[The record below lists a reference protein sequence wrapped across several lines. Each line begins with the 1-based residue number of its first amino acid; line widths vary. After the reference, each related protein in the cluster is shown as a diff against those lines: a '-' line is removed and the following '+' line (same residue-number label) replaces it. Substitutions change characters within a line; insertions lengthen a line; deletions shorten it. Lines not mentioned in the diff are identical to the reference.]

1 MPKFT
6 RNALA
11 VAVAIYAGAVLAQ
24 DETEIEEVIV
34 VGSQIRGAS
43 ISDALAVSVVSVE
56 DIEIMGVDSGDELLA
71 LIPENGQNF
80 FNEAENIS
88 GGVNSGR
95 GDVGAFNLRNLGTG
109 NTLVLLN
116 GRRMVNSATYPT
128 EEVGG
133 SFIPVNTVNSQHLP
147 VWGIERVEILRDGA
161 SAIYG
166 ADAVAG
172 VVNTV
177 LKDDFEG
184 FNVRFRHSEFENV
197 PGTRQSVTGEWG
209 RDFNNGRT
217 NVGVFF
223 NFYQRDRVSS
233 NDDPRWADSDF
244 RRRIP
249 ADSPWSGNTRFRNN
263 SANGLY

>member
-1 MPKFT
+1 MTRFT
-6 RNALA
+6 KIALA
-11 VAVAIYAGAVLAQ
+11 IAVTMCAGATMAQ
-24 DETEIEEVIV
+24 DEADIEEIIV
-34 VGSQIRGAS
+34 VGSQIRGAT
-43 ISDALAVSVVSVE
+43 ISEALAVSVVSTE

-95 GDVGAFNLRNLGTG
+95 GDIGAFNLRNLGTG

-116 GRRMVNSATYPT
+116 GRRMVNSASYQT
-128 EEVGG
+128 EEVGD

-147 VWGIERVEILRDGA
+147 VWGIERVEVLRDGA

-177 LKDDFEG
+177 LKSDFEG
-184 FNVRFRHSEFENV
+184 FNIRFRHYEFDNV
-197 PGTRQSVTGEWG
+197 PGTRQSVTGEI
-209 RDFNNGRT
+209 DH
-217 NVGVFF
+217 V
-223 NFYQRDRVSS
+223 
-233 NDDPRWADSDF
+233 A
-244 RRRIP
+244 RRPGAMALGI
-249 ADSPWSGNTRFRNN
+249 D
-263 SANGLY
+263 